1 MKPETKARV
10 MIDQHLASS
19 GWVLQD
25 LTEINLTA
33 ALGVAVRE
41 FPTSRGP
48 ADYVLFVAGKP
59 VGVVEAKKVGT
70 TLSGVAEQTAK
81 YQEGIPDI
89 LPHVP
94 DKPPFA
100 YESTGIETFFRDQRD
115 PQPRSRRVFCFHRPE
130 TLAEWI
136 EQGDTLRARLASLP
150 PLITTGLRD
159 CQREAIVNLEQA
171 FAKDRPRSLVQMAT
185 GSGKTFLAVSF
196 IYRLL
201 KYAGARRVLFLVDR
215 RTLAKQTLNE
225 FQQYRP
231 PDDGRLFTQIYN
243 VQRMQS
249 NKLDSVSRVC
259 ISTIQRVY
267 SMLSNGGEPDE
278 ELEDRST
285 FDVAPA
291 DEPPKEVA
299 YNPAAPIETFDF
311 IVTDECHRSIYHLWR
326 QVLEY
331 FDSYLIGLTATP
343 SKQTIGFFDNN
354 LVMEYNHER
363 AVADGVNV
371 GYEVYRIKTR
381 ITQEGSKVEAGY
393 YVDKRDRQTRKKRW
407 EQLDDDLV
415 YKPNQLDRDVVAIDQ
430 IRTVIRTFR
439 DKLPEIFPDRREE
452 VPKTLVFAKDDN
464 HAEDIVHVIREEFG
478 RGNEFCKKITYKT
491 TGEKPEDLISQFRNT
506 YHPRIAVTVD
516 MVSTGTDIK
525 PLECLL
531 FMRDVRSLVYFDQMK
546 GRGTRTIDQEDL
558 KAVTPGAKD
567 KTHFVIVDA
576 VGVCE
581 GDKTDTR
588 PLERKK
594 SVPLDKLM
602 LSVAMGSRNEDVL
615 TSIAGRLAR
624 LDRQLTEPEQERIQ
638 AAAGGMVL
646 KTIINH
652 LLDAVDPDQAM
663 ALAAARAGA
672 PEPSPE
678 QVKQAWSELAET
690 AAQPFNLPELRNT
703 ILEIKRNKE
712 QVIDTVSVDEVLE
725 DGFSPEAREKAQGVV
740 SKFREFIEANRDELT
755 ALRIIYGQPYG
766 TRRLTYQA
774 VKELAEAVKR
784 PPYGLSGEAVWRAY
798 QQLDRSRVRG
808 AGPQRL
814 LTDLVA
820 LVRFA
825 VGASP
830 VLEPYSDE
838 VERRYAAWLAQ
849 QEQAGRGFSPEQRQW
864 LDMIKDHIA
873 TSAEATLDDLE
884 LSPFDQEGGPFKA
897 AKVFGPDLENI
908 LRELNEALA
917 A

>member
-100 YESTGIETFFRDQRD
+100 YESTGIETYFRDQRD

-136 EQGDTLRARLASLP
+136 EQGDTLRYRLASLP
-150 PLITTGLRD
+150 PLVTTGLRD

-171 FAKDRPRSLVQMAT
+171 FAKDRPRSLIQMAT

-267 SMLSNGGEPDE
+267 SMLSGGSEPDE

-430 IRTVIRTFR
+430 IRTVVRTFR
-439 DKLPEIFPDRREE
+439 DKLPVIFPDRKEE
-452 VPKTLVFAKDDN
+452 IPKTLVFAKDDN

-491 TGEKPEDLISQFRNT
+491 TGEKPEDLISQFRNS

-531 FMRDVRSLVYFDQMK
+531 FMRDVRSTVYFDQMK
-546 GRGTRTIDQEDL
+546 GRGTRTIDKEDL

-581 GDKTDTR
+581 TDKSDTR

-602 LSVAMGSRNEDVL
+602 LSVAMGSRSEDVL

-663 ALAAARAGA
+663 ALAAARSGA

-678 QVKQAWSELAET
+678 QVKQAWSELAEI
-690 AAQPFNLPELRNT
+690 AAKPFNLPELRNT

-784 PPYGLSGEAVWRAY
+784 PPYGLSSEAVWRAY
-798 QQLDRSRVRG
+798 QQLDRSRVLG

-873 TSAEATLDDLE
+873 TSAEATMDDLE
-884 LSPFDQEGGPFKA
+884 LSPFDQMGGPVRA
-897 AKVFGPDLENI
+897 NNVFGAELGDI
-908 LRELNEALA
+908 LQELNEVLA